1 MQTPLTAMSLPLKY
15 KAVFFS
21 HKIIII
27 KFQKTAQQ
35 AHQRFKGMIITTVL
49 IESTYNSTCLS
60 YALNIV

>member
-15 KAVFFS
+15 KAVFFFPP
-21 HKIIII
+21 KLIII

-49 IESTYNSTCLS
+49 IESTIQHVYLTP
-60 YALNIV
+60 